1 MAKKKNATNRSRT
14 PHSKEFLKFI
24 ASDWADSSQPLPAQ
38 WEVANYAKA
47 RRDRVAKQFQ
57 GHVIFVE
64 AGQPRV
70 RSNDTD
76 YRFRPSTAFSYLT
89 GWGSQTVPGSVLVI
103 DARKK
108 VARSSLYLMPTA
120 GKDSDEFFANPA
132 IGEFWV
138 GQRPTLQEIEACLGI
153 KTVDVK
159 KLEKH
164 KSDFGKV
171 LTESSPKLKVFLS
184 EMRFV
189 KDEFEIAEMR
199 KAVAASIK
207 GFEDIARSFGQATG
221 QARGERVIEG
231 AFFARARLEGND
243 LGYETIAAAGPN
255 ACVLH
260 WTRNDGPV
268 KSGDLILVDAGVEV
282 DSLYTA
288 DITRTLPING
298 RYSAEQRVVYQAVL
312 EAADAAFAAAK
323 PGVKFRDVHNAAMEV
338 IARKVAELGL
348 IPVSAEDALKADNQ
362 HHRRFMVHGTSH
374 HLGLDVH
381 DCAQARREMYQDGV
395 LEPGMIFTIEP
406 GLYFH
411 KDDLRVPENYR
422 GIGVRIEDDV
432 LVTADGVEN
441 LSGALP
447 RDPDAVEAWLAKLI

>member
-24 ASDWADSSQPLPAQ
+24 ASDWAETNQPLPNQ

-47 RRDRVAKQFQ
+47 RRDRLAKNFQ
-57 GHVIFVE
+57 GHVILIE
-64 AGQPRV
+64 AGQPLV

-89 GWGSQTVPGSVLVI
+89 GWGAQAVPGSVLVI

-108 VARSSLYLMPTA
+108 VARSNLYLMPTA

-164 KSDFGKV
+164 KADFGKV

-189 KDEFEIAEMR
+189 KDEFEIAQMR
-199 KAVAASIK
+199 QAVAASIK
-207 GFEDIARSFGQATG
+207 GFEDIARSFKHATG
-221 QARGERVIEG
+221 EARGERVIEG

-268 KSGDLILVDAGVEV
+268 NSGDLILVDAGVEV

-298 RYSAEQRVVYQAVL
+298 KYSAEQRFVYQAVL
-312 EAADAAFAAAK
+312 EAADAAFLAAK

-348 IPVSAEDALKADNQ
+348 IPVSAEEALKADNQ

-441 LSGALP
+441 LSGDLP

>member
-1 MAKKKNATNRSRT
+1 M
-14 PHSKEFLKFI
+14 
-24 ASDWADSSQPLPAQ
+24 
-38 WEVANYAKA
+38 
-47 RRDRVAKQFQ
+47 
-57 GHVIFVE
+57 
-64 AGQPRV
+64 
-70 RSNDTD
+70 
-76 YRFRPSTAFSYLT
+76 
-89 GWGSQTVPGSVLVI
+89 
-103 DARKK
+103 
-108 VARSSLYLMPTA
+108 
-120 GKDSDEFFANPA
+120 
-132 IGEFWV
+132 
-138 GQRPTLQEIEACLGI
+138 
-153 KTVDVK
+153 
-159 KLEKH
+159 
-164 KSDFGKV
+164 
-171 LTESSPKLKVFLS
+171 TESSPKLKVFLS

-207 GFEDIARSFGQATG
+207 GFEDIARNFKHAASQV
-221 QARGERVIEG
+221 RGERVIEG

-243 LGYETIAAAGPN
+243 LGYETIAASGPN

-288 DITRTLPING
+288 DITRTLPVNG
-298 RYSAEQRVVYQAVL
+298 KYSKEQRFVYEAVL

-348 IPVSAEDALKADNQ
+348 IPVSAEEALKADNQ

-395 LEPGMIFTIEP
+395 LEQGMVFTIEP

-441 LSGALP
+441 LSAALP
-447 RDPDAVEAWLAKLI
+447 RDADAVEAWLSKLI